1 MQQIS
6 WQENP
11 NANDFDM
18 AAKFVQYMRSLKS
31 GINAESTSK
40 VPQLLNAVESDM
52 IILRSLARSPDEIS
66 RLNGVQAKL
75 NMFKAFPVNSGKWTW
90 NSDLDLQ
97 TTHTPP
103 SPPSPASATYDCSD
117 PQGVSTCSQA
127 ATPSE
132 ISTTQSA
139 SQSVTASAAPSEIS
153 TTQSTTPSVTT
164 SSLACPPDRTLSCGQ
179 VGMGDHA
186 FPSCACVVTQ
196 KPTSEISTIQPTTP
210 PGPTTTSPCLP
221 DQIMTCAQV
230 GMGEHAFS
238 SCGCVVTQE
247 SVNSATE
254 TTWVTVVGCP
264 SGHTS
269 TCVQNGLGPHAYSS
283 CACVVATGS
292 LSAPAPP
299 ALSLVPPVPS
309 PSPLLP
315 QSPES
320 GTISEPAFVTTCM
333 DIRDIYAS
341 YTLCPRDQSWV
352 KVAAFSTVEEHEGN
366 W

>member
-11 NANDFDM
+11 NANNFDM
-18 AAKFVQYMRSLKS
+18 AAKFVDYMRSLKS

-40 VPQLLNAVESDM
+40 VPQLLNGVESDVV
-52 IILRSLARSPDEIS
+52 ILRSLARSPDEIS

-75 NMFKAFPVNSGKWTW
+75 NMFKAFAMNSGKWTW
-90 NSDLDLQ
+90 NSDLDLE

-117 PQGVSTCSQA
+117 PQDLSTCSQA

-132 ISTTQSA
+132 ISTTQSV
-139 SQSVTASAAPSEIS
+139 SQSVTASAI
-153 TTQSTTPSVTT
+153 
-164 SSLACPPDRTLSCGQ
+164 ACPPNQILSCGQ

-186 FPSCACVVTQ
+186 FSSCACVGTQ
-196 KPTSEISTIQPTTP
+196 EPSSEISTTQPTTQPTTP
-210 PGPTTTSPCLP
+210 PGPTTHSPCLP
-221 DQIMTCAQV
+221 DQIMSCAQV

-238 SCGCVVTQE
+238 SCGCVVTRE

-269 TCVQNGLGPHAYSS
+269 TCVQNGLGSHAYSS
-283 CACVVATGS
+283 CACVEATGS
-292 LSAPAPP
+292 LSAAAPP
-299 ALSLVPPVPS
+299 ALSPVPPVPS

-333 DIRDIYAS
+333 DLRDIYAS

-352 KVAAFSTVEEHEGN
+352 KVAEFSTVEEHEGT